1 MINPHN
7 PLLTHEESIA
17 EHLKKHGRIDRA
29 QAFRLCGCEDLKGTL
44 SDLRAKGWLIATR
57 RVTLTHYEFLRA
69 PEPDR

>member
-29 QAFRLCGCEDLKGTL
+29 QAFRLCGCEDLKGTI
-44 SDLRAKGWLIATR
+44 SDLRAKGWQILTR
-57 RVTLTHYEFLRA
+57 RVTTTRYELLKR
-69 PEPDR
+69 PGK